1 MVRSIF
7 SQRYNYAKIRIN
19 EALDDVFRRIAIF
32 PKIAKLPR
40 LKRTYYIATP
50 KPMMEKKKNK
60 AKIKEKK
67 LLRSSDWYDSDL
79 IPMATRLELEMILDI
94 PLMER
99 HNGENSK
106 GTFSHVY
113 WKTLEDDITPDKQEK
128 SIPNET
134 NAKDQEIEDP
144 VQSITD
150 STLPELFQYSKSVKT
165 ESNTTPP
172 NTAGF
177 QPQKTITTTPALI
190 TYNTA
195 PQPVIL
201 TTVASPPMAPAGLKE
216 TPDFEFV
223 VPELT
228 KRRRSKHLEK
238 SYECEQCHKKFDRPW
253 VLHGHMRLHTG
264 EKPFVCPVQTCQK
277 RFADRSNLRAHQR
290 SKGHHNWN
298 YQCPQCTK
306 AFSQENYLSRH
317 SLEACRKFLAAHK
330 NG

>member
-7 SQRYNYAKIRIN
+7 SQRYNYAKIRAN

-32 PKIAKLPR
+32 PKITKLPR

-50 KPMMEKKKNK
+50 KPMNEKKKSKN
-60 AKIKEKK
+60 KIKEKK
-67 LLRSSDWYDSDL
+67 LLRSSEWYDSDS
-79 IPMATRLELEMILDI
+79 IPMITRLEMEMILNM

-99 HNGENSK
+99 HTGDNSK

-113 WKTLEDDITPDKQEK
+113 WKTSEEENIENEPKTKTDNDDQNNKDMEETSAEIKPINNELNVHKVINDIPHS
-128 SIPNET
+128 SIQIPIKLSMT
-134 NAKDQEIEDP
+134 
-144 VQSITD
+144 
-150 STLPELFQYSKSVKT
+150 
-165 ESNTTPP
+165 
-172 NTAGF
+172 
-177 QPQKTITTTPALI
+177 
-190 TYNTA
+190 

-201 TTVASPPMAPAGLKE
+201 TATSTAVSHAASTSANNKE
-216 TPDFEFV
+216 LPDFEFV
-223 VPELT
+223 VPELN
-228 KRRRSKHLEK
+228 KRRRVKHLDK

-264 EKPFVCPVQTCQK
+264 EKPFVCPIQTCQK
-277 RFADRSNLRAHQR
+277 KFADRSNLRAHQR
-290 SKGHHNWN
+290 TKGHHNWN

-330 NG
+330 NV